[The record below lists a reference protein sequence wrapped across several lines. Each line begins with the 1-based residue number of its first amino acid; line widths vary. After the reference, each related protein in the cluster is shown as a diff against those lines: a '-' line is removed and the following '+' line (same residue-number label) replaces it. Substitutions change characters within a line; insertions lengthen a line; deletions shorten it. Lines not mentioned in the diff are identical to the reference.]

1 MYKYLLESVD
11 GVQWFGVT
19 ALLIFFSTF
28 CVTLFRVF
36 FAKKEDMDAV
46 ARLPLD
52 ETTSPSDPV
61 SPQH

>member
-19 ALLIFFSTF
+19 ALLIFFFTF
-28 CVTLFRVF
+28 CAALFRVF
-36 FAKKEDMDAV
+36 FSNKAELDAV

-52 ETTSPSDPV
+52 ESPTSDPV
-61 SPQH
+61 SHG